1 MGWRRRWWWTGAAL
15 LGVVLTGAPAEA
27 RPAAGRVQPSGLAPA
42 PSAAAPSVAAPS
54 AAAPVGGRVLRPF
67 DPPATPYGRGHRG
80 VDLAALPG
88 EPVRAARAGTVTFA
102 GRVAGVS
109 WVTVAHA
116 DGLATTYGGFVP
128 SVQAGDH
135 VGLGARL
142 GMAGDRARLDW
153 GARRDG
159 RYIDPLLLLGGWR
172 VVLVPVR

>member
-1 MGWRRRWWWTGAAL
+1 ML
-15 LGVVLTGAPAEA
+15 LGVVLTGAPAQA
-27 RPAAGRVQPSGLAPA
+27 RPAAVRVQPSGWAPT
-42 PSAAAPSVAAPS
+42 PSGVATA

-80 VDLAALPG
+80 VDLAAQPG
-88 EPVRAARAGTVTFA
+88 EPVRAALAGTVTFA
-102 GRVAGVS
+102 GRVAGVT
-109 WVTVAHA
+109 WVTVTHA

-142 GMAGDRARLDW
+142 GRAGDRARLDW